1 MDLEDLSEISD
12 DWAIRKIFLDSSVT
26 LLTRYSQSSVH
37 KSEKSWRR
45 RENHSLVH
53 NICTIP
59 CKKEVRNTGCLH
71 SRNIIEIEL

>member
-45 RENHSLVH
+45 RVK
-53 NICTIP
+53 P
-59 CKKEVRNTGCLH
+59 
-71 SRNIIEIEL
+71 